1 MVILLLCTE
10 ICVINVGSSR
20 NAAACD
26 LLHVVATSNSHVID
40 LSMLF
45 TVGLESNP
53 LSFPHRLIQIY
64 LIHSDIELEKRRAR
78 LINGLSLLEKHE

>member
-1 MVILLLCTE
+1 MVILLLCTV

-45 TVGLESNP
+45 TVGLECN

>member
-1 MVILLLCTE
+1 MVILLLCTV

-26 LLHVVATSNSHVID
+26 LLHVVATSNSHVVD

-45 TVGLESNP
+45 TVGLESN
-53 LSFPHRLIQIY
+53 LSFPHGLILIY

-78 LINGLSLLEKHE
+78 LINGLSLREKHE